1 MSYTSDNTYQAGHE
15 AGISES
21 IAYLRGAVQ
30 NAQAEGRAEAEGM
43 ATALKLLTEYQNI
56 INNMQDD

>member
-43 ATALKLLTEYQNI
+43 ATALKLLTE
-56 INNMQDD
+56 